1 MFKSIDTPALNSVVV
16 SGTLLGLDL
25 REGKSA
31 PSKGSKPYRSV
42 KSTIR
47 VNQTFG
53 GKTEVS
59 EIPLDFIA
67 MKHKKDGSDNPVY
80 ETLGKYATEYKTAQ
94 RDGIE
99 NATMVNVNGRR
110 GNGTLSENMFASAQN
125 PETVVSNWSV
135 GASFLNELRN
145 AAPGNGGEC
154 ATFDI
159 EIFILNLDREIN
171 SAGEETGRLKIRGG
185 VVKYGRKL
193 DCLDFFVEN
202 PSAIDYIE
210 RNFNVNDTAHFVG
223 RLRYTSETVS
233 YESENTWG
241 ESIPQTT
248 TKKKRELIITGPGV
262 GCESGPYDEERSY
275 NPEDIRVLVADRN
288 ALKEQKKM
296 EARSKASKPAA
307 SAAVASKPTYGWE
320 E

>member
-16 SGTLLGLDL
+16 SGALLGLDL
-25 REGKSA
+25 REGKSSPA
-31 PSKGSKPYRSV
+31 KGSKPYRSV
-42 KSTIR
+42 KSTVR

-53 GKTEVS
+53 GKSEVS
-59 EIPLDFIA
+59 EIPLDFIS
-67 MKHKKDGSDNPVY
+67 MKHKKDGTDNPLY

-99 NATMVNVNGRR
+99 NATMVTVNGRR
-110 GNGTLSENMFASAQN
+110 GNGTLSENMFATPQN
-125 PETVVSNWSV
+125 PETVVSNWAV
-135 GASFLNELRN
+135 NATFLNELRG
-145 AAPGNGGEC
+145 AAPGNGAEC

-159 EIFILNLDREIN
+159 EIFILNLDREI
-171 SAGEETGRLKIRGG
+171 SPEGEETGRLKIRGG

-193 DCLDFFVEN
+193 DCLDFYVEN

-210 RNFNVNDTAHFVG
+210 RNFNINDTAHFVG
-223 RLRYTSETVS
+223 RLRFTSETVN
-233 YESENTWG
+233 YEMENTWG

-248 TKKKRELIITGPGV
+248 TKKKRELIITGPGI
-262 GCESGPYDEERSY
+262 GCENGPYDEERSY

-296 EARSKASKPAA
+296 EARSKAAKPAA
-307 SAAVASKPTYGWE
+307 APAANKPVYGWE

>member
-1 MFKSIDTPALNSVVV
+1 MFKSIDVPALNSVVV
-16 SGTLLGLDL
+16 SGALLGLDL

-31 PSKGSKPYRSV
+31 AAKGSKPYRSV
-42 KSTIR
+42 KSTVR
-47 VNQTFG
+47 VNQTYG
-53 GKTEVS
+53 NKAEVS

-67 MKHKKDGSDNPVY
+67 MKFKKDGTDNTIF
-80 ETLGKYATEYKTAQ
+80 ETYGKYPTEYRTAT
-94 RDGIE
+94 RDGID
-99 NATMVNVNGRR
+99 NASMVTVNGRR
-110 GNGTLSENMFASAQN
+110 GNGVLSENMFASAQN
-125 PETVVSNWSV
+125 PETVVSSWSIT
-135 GASFLNELRN
+135 ATFLNELRG
-145 AAPGNGGEC
+145 AAPGNGADC

-159 EIFILNLDREIN
+159 EIFILGLEREI
-171 SAGEETGRLKIRGG
+171 STTGEETGRLKIRGG

-193 DCLDFFVEN
+193 DCLDFYVEN

-233 YESENTWG
+233 YAAENTWG
-241 ESIPQTT
+241 ETIPQTT

-288 ALKEQKKM
+288 AYKEQKKM
-296 EARSKASKPAA
+296 EARAKAAKPAA
-307 SAAVASKPTYGWE
+307 APVASKPVYGWE